1 MDRPE
6 GRVSDATAATANA
19 AEDGPSSAQRNDG
32 PPIAT
37 GEKDGLAG
45 DDQSGARRATGF
57 CRILAATRY
66 SLQGMIRLWGEEA
79 FRHEVIAF
87 VAGIVL
93 FALVSAAAWQFLT
106 FVILM
111 LVLFAVEAL
120 NTAIEELVDR
130 ISPEISTVGR
140 HAKDL
145 GSFAVFALLTAN
157 GLFALY
163 VVVENVF
170 R

>member
-1 MDRPE
+1 M
-6 GRVSDATAATANA
+6 
-19 AEDGPSSAQRNDG
+19 
-32 PPIAT
+32 
-37 GEKDGLAG
+37 EKTPLDSNIEKA
-45 DDQSGARRATGF
+45 SGVRR
-57 CRILAATRY
+57 IIAATRY
-66 SLQGMIRLWGEEA
+66 SLQGLVRLWQEEA

-87 VAGIVL
+87 AAGLVL
-93 FALVSAAAWQFLT
+93 FLLVGAGATDYFVFL
-106 FVILM
+106 ILM

-145 GSFAVFALLTAN
+145 GSFAVFCLLGAN

-163 VVVENVF
+163 VVVKATWP
-170 R
+170 